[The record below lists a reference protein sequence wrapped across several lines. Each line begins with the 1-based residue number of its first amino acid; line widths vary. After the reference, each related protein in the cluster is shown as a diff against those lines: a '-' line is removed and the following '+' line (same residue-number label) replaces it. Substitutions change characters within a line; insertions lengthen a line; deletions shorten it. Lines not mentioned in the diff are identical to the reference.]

1 MGTRRAWMIG
11 LAGLLLLRAGP
22 AFGQETGPALERPN
36 VLFIVVD
43 DLNTD
48 IGCYGH
54 PLVKT
59 PNIDR
64 LAAAGRR
71 FGRAYCQYTLC
82 NPSRTSVLSGLRP
95 DTTQV
100 YSNGKNP
107 REALPHAVFLPE
119 LFRNH
124 GYHTARAGKIFHQ
137 PADDPDAFDDP
148 RSWSEVLESNN
159 FEGVRGPDTTG
170 AMPWDGPESELPDG
184 AASRA
189 AARFLGR
196 PRAEPFFLA
205 VGFHKPHT
213 PLVSPRK
220 YWDAYRIEDIRL
232 PRVPEGGMQ
241 DTPRQALRASFERPD
256 DPRRSILAYDAC
268 VSFMDAQ
275 VGIVLDALERR
286 PALARNTIIVL
297 WSDHG
302 YHLDDH
308 RGLWGKLT
316 LFRRS
321 TRVPFIMVVPGMAK
335 PGAAGGGIVEL
346 LDIYPTLADLCGL
359 PVRDRLQGKS
369 LRPILMRD
377 PDADVKEAA
386 YTVVDR
392 GSARAVMTGH
402 WRYTRWGPS
411 GVDELYD
418 LSGDPME
425 FYNLAD
431 RPGSASV
438 VEKLRH
444 LLKLGRP

>member
-1 MGTRRAWMIG
+1 MP
-11 LAGLLLLRAGP
+11 LAGQVVSP
-22 AFGQETGPALERPN
+22 APVHPN
-36 VLFIVVD
+36 VLFIAVD

-48 IGCYGH
+48 LGCYGH
-54 PLVKT
+54 LLVKS

-100 YSNGKNP
+100 YGNGKNP

-124 GYHTARAGKIFHQ
+124 GYDTARAGKIFHQ
-137 PADDPDAFDDP
+137 PTADPDAFDDP
-148 RSWSEVLESNN
+148 RSWSEVLENNN
-159 FEGVRGPDTTG
+159 FEGFRGPDTTG
-170 AMPWDGPESELPDG
+170 AMPWDGPESALPDG

-196 PRAEPFFLA
+196 PHLKPFFLA

-213 PLVSPRK
+213 PLVSPRS
-220 YWDAYRIEDIRL
+220 YWDKYRIEDIRL
-232 PRVPEGGMQ
+232 PRVPEGGMM
-241 DTPRQALRASFERPD
+241 DTPRQALRASFTRPE
-256 DPRRSILAYDAC
+256 DPRRSILAYYAC
-268 VSFMDAQ
+268 ISFMDAQ
-275 VGIVLDALERR
+275 VGIVLDALARQ
-286 PALARNTIIVL
+286 PVLARNTIVVL

-302 YHLDDH
+302 FHLDDH
-308 RGLWGKLT
+308 RRLWGKLT

-321 TRVPFIMVVPGMAK
+321 TRVPFIIVVPGMAK
-335 PGAAGGGIVEL
+335 PGTSSGSLVEL
-346 LDIYPTLADLCGL
+346 LDVYPTLADLCGL
-359 PVRDRLQGKS
+359 PVRDRLEGKS

-392 GSARAVMTGH
+392 GEARAVQTKQ
-402 WRYTRWGPS
+402 WRYTKWGTRGPE
-411 GVDELYD
+411 ELYN
-418 LSGDPME
+418 LNEDPQE
-425 FYNLAD
+425 FFNLA
-431 RPGSASV
+431 GKAKYASV
-438 VEKLRH
+438 RERMRGLLR
-444 LLKLGRP
+444 LGN